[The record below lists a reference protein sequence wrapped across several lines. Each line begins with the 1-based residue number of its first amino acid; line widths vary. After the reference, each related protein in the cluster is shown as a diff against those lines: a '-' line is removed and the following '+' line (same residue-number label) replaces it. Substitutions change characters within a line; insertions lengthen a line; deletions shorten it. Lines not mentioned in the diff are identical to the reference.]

1 MGLCYSLFEGAM
13 YVFVFN
19 WVPTLA
25 AASGGFGAFAPVQG
39 LLFSCLMAA
48 ISIGGELYNY
58 AFGAAP
64 VEGIGVAIYASAS
77 VCMTLLVVC
86 SCTDCGA
93 YAFLVQFGACL
104 GFEVCVGAFQPCIAT
119 HRSKYVPDAQ
129 QSTVNNLFRLPLNIF
144 VAAGTML
151 SDHLRP
157 HQIFV
162 VCAAAHALATLCQL
176 RLAWLGRK
184 GGDGGGGSGGGVAQ
198 ASVRPAGPKKV
209 RAASPKARAASPKA
223 RTASPARSS
232 RDRRSPQRQKK
243 TQ

>member
-1 MGLCYSLFEGAM
+1 M
-13 YVFVFN
+13 
-19 WVPTLA
+19 
-25 AASGGFGAFAPVQG
+25 
-39 LLFSCLMAA
+39 
-48 ISIGGELYNY
+48 
-58 AFGAAP
+58 
-64 VEGIGVAIYASAS
+64 
-77 VCMTLLVVC
+77 
-86 SCTDCGA
+86 
-93 YAFLVQFGACL
+93 
-104 GFEVCVGAFQPCIAT
+104 GAFQPCIAT

-151 SDHLRP
+151 SDYLFP
-157 HQIFV
+157 HQIFA

-176 RLAWLGRK
+176 RLAWLGRN
-184 GGDGGGGSGGGVAQ
+184 GGGGRGGGGSVAQ
-198 ASVRPAGPKKV
+198 ASAQAAGPKKV

>member
-1 MGLCYSLFEGAM
+1 
-13 YVFVFN
+13 
-19 WVPTLA
+19 
-25 AASGGFGAFAPVQG
+25 
-39 LLFSCLMAA
+39 
-48 ISIGGELYNY
+48 
-58 AFGAAP
+58 
-64 VEGIGVAIYASAS
+64 
-77 VCMTLLVVC
+77 
-86 SCTDCGA
+86 
-93 YAFLVQFGACL
+93 
-104 GFEVCVGAFQPCIAT
+104 
-119 HRSKYVPDAQ
+119 
-129 QSTVNNLFRLPLNIF
+129 
-144 VAAGTML
+144 ML

-209 RAASPKARAASPKA
+209 RAASPKAR
-223 RTASPARSS
+223 TASPARSS

>member
-1 MGLCYSLFEGAM
+1 VGLCYSLFEGAM

-144 VAAGTML
+144 VAAGTIL
-151 SDHLRP
+151 SDHLPP
-157 HQIFV
+157 HQIFA
-162 VCAAAHALATLCQL
+162 VCAAAHALATLCEL

-184 GGDGGGGSGGGVAQ
+184 GGVAQ
-198 ASVRPAGPKKV
+198 ASAQAAGPKKV
-209 RAASPKARAASPKA
+209 RAATPKARSASPKA

>member
-1 MGLCYSLFEGAM
+1 M

-25 AASGGFGAFAPVQG
+25 AASGGFGPEFARVQG

-58 AFGAAP
+58 AFRAAP
-64 VEGIGVAIYASAS
+64 VEAIGVAIYAAAS
-77 VCMTLLVVC
+77 VCMGLLVWC
-86 SCTDCGA
+86 SCSDCGSF
-93 YAFLVQFGACL
+93 AFLVQFGACL

-119 HRSKYVPDAQ
+119 HRSKYVPDHL
-129 QSTVNNLFRLPLNIF
+129 QSTVNNLFRFPLNML

-151 SDHLRP
+151 SDHLPP
-157 HQIFV
+157 HHIFA

-184 GGDGGGGSGGGVAQ
+184 GGGVAQ
-198 ASVRPAGPKKV
+198 AS
-209 RAASPKARAASPKA
+209 A
-223 RTASPARSS
+223 RTASPKVRTASPRACAASPSRSS
-232 RDRRSPQRQKK
+232 RERRSPARQKK
-243 TQ
+243 SQ